1 MARLNGCDMG
11 SCAALELECSVPPIF
26 CLSPLVSVT
35 TRRLHTRGVRNINF
49 RDVAFPLT
57 LLARSSHSDLCSL
70 PGGQRGGGRM
80 TAFTKETFNAM
91 IKDLDKDGDG
101 AVDKV

>member
-1 MARLNGCDMG
+1 MVAIWADIKLQ
-11 SCAALELECSVPPIF
+11 CSVPPIF
-26 CLSPLVSVT
+26 CLSRRLH